1 MQKLQ
6 TKILKLEGWEILDLA
21 ESEFKSWD
29 YDQRVQQVKGWL
41 KAAKEKQ
48 ISKGLIPKEEPKYV

>member
-29 YDQRVQQVKGWL
+29 YD
-41 KAAKEKQ
+41 
-48 ISKGLIPKEEPKYV
+48 

>member
-1 MQKLQ
+1 LHYAFVEKKIAIQFHLEKLCKPNKQVSEMQKLQ

-29 YDQRVQQVKGWL
+29 YD
-41 KAAKEKQ
+41 
-48 ISKGLIPKEEPKYV
+48 